1 MNAPG
6 GRYARMKSASRG
18 KWLVLGLL
26 SCAYFFHQADRAI
39 FGVLTPEIQADLG
52 LDDVRLGWINL
63 ALSWTIAL
71 VTPLAGLV
79 AVRLSRKWII
89 TGSLLFWSVATC
101 LIGAVGNAWSVCGV
115 AVPAFVSLLALRAL
129 AVGGGESF
137 YGPAAM
143 ALLAAHHR
151 ETRSLA
157 FSVHQAALYLG
168 LMASGWI
175 VAKALGFLET
185 WRNVFFAFGVTGFLL
200 GVGFVW
206 LLQDGGHETDDGDAV
221 KPSLREALGAFFGT
235 PSALLAT
242 AGFVAIVCANN
253 AYLFWGVKFAVLKFT
268 GSGITMASAKTA
280 TMLWHH
286 VFAFAAIL
294 VGGVITDRFVK
305 GHPRFRL
312 GFQIVALLCGAPV
325 LVWLGFTASWTAFLV
340 AGSAYGVC
348 RGFFEVNTHASVF
361 DVIAPE
367 FRSFAVGCMLLIA
380 FTVGGVIS
388 GWAMGALS
396 RAYGLR
402 GFEIGFAATGIAY
415 ALAAVL
421 MSVSFFFTFDRDR
434 RRVLV

>member
-1 MNAPG
+1 MSKNYKWWVLALLG
-6 GRYARMKSASRG
+6 G
-18 KWLVLGLL
+18 
-26 SCAYFFHQADRAI
+26 AYFFHQADRAI
-39 FGVLTPEIQADLG
+39 FGVLTPEIQSELG
-52 LDDVRLGWINL
+52 LTDLQLGWINF
-63 ALSWTIAL
+63 ALSWTIAV
-71 VTPLAGLV
+71 VTPLAGFV
-79 AVRLSRKWII
+79 AARMSGKALI
-89 TGSLLFWSVATC
+89 TASLLFWSAATC
-101 LIGAVGNAWSVCGV
+101 LIGLVGEVWTIGGMAIS
-115 AVPAFVSLLALRAL
+115 AFALMLMLRAL

-143 ALLAAHHR
+143 ALLAAYHR
-151 ETRSLA
+151 STRSLA

-168 LMASGWI
+168 LMLS
-175 VAKALGFLET
+175 GFLVAVMLGLLGT
-185 WRNVFFAFGVTGFLL
+185 WRHVFMAFGLCGFVL
-200 GVGFVW
+200 GVIFVFA
-206 LLQDGGHETDDGDAV
+206 LKDAPVETEATV
-221 KPSLREALGAFFGT
+221 PSRPSLMRSLRAFFGN

-242 AGFVAIVCANN
+242 SGFVAIVCANN

-268 GSGITMASAKTA
+268 GDGLTLASAKTA

-286 VFAFAAIL
+286 VFAFGAIL
-294 VGGVITDRFVK
+294 LGGAVTDRMVRR
-305 GHPRFRL
+305 HPRFRL
-312 GFQIVALLCGAPV
+312 GFQIVSLLGGAVV
-325 LVWLGFTASWTAFLV
+325 LVWLGFAPDWNAFLV
-340 AGSAYGVC
+340 AGALYGVF